1 MTKKRLEK
9 ALIAALTFGAG
20 SAVGGCILPRS
31 VLPGASE
38 ETKVHIWRDTAIH
51 FSVAF
56 LLSFVASLVMPDDW
70 KKAK

>member
-20 SAVGGCILPRS
+20 SAVGGCILPRC

-38 ETKVHIWRDTAIH
+38 ETKV
-51 FSVAF
+51 FAF
-56 LLSFVASLVMPDDW
+56 LCGFPGDAG
-70 KKAK
+70 

>member
-20 SAVGGCILPRS
+20 SAVGGCILPRC

-51 FSVAF
+51 FQ
-56 LLSFVASLVMPDDW
+56 
-70 KKAK
+70 